1 MQNLNLWNNV
11 VKPLIIEQYKYASNW
26 KACLKAVIDMLQR
39 IEDGAFALLN
49 YFQIPQTYNSSLT
62 SKHLDFIASL
72 VGLKR
77 NEGENDETFYTRFM
91 LYVVSSDAGTP
102 SYVIRNVKVL
112 SGNTSPSYN
121 EEAPA
126 TFYVYTAPHKQLRQA
141 EVKRLSPVG
150 VLGFAAAAL
159 LDANG
164 NFIVNANDEKIMC
177 VADDNKVGTGNGY
190 ILLKDSGYILLRD
203 GGRLSKI

>member
-26 KACLKAVIDMLQR
+26 KACLKSVIDMLQR
-39 IEDGAFALLN
+39 TEDGAFALLN
-49 YFQIPQTYNSSLT
+49 YFQIPQTYSSALT

-77 NEGENDETFYTRFM
+77 SEGESDETFYTRFM

-102 SYVIRNVKVL
+102 TYVIRNVKVL
-112 SGNTSPSYN
+112 SGNPSPSYN

-126 TFYVYTAPHKQLRQA
+126 TFYVYTAPNRQLIQNAVKQ
-141 EVKRLSPVG
+141 LSPVG

-164 NFIVNANDEKIMC
+164 NFIVNANDEKIVC
-177 VADDNKVGTGNGY
+177 VADDSQVGVAGGY
-190 ILLKDSGYILLRD
+190 ILLADGGNILLTD
-203 GGRLSKI
+203 GGRLQKA